1 MRLIALA
8 SARRLSTGAPAP
20 SAPARIAALAR
31 QLNRRDMSSSTQRVA
46 AGKRSDWKDGQ
57 MWV

>member
-8 SARRLSTGAPAP
+8 SARRLSA
-20 SAPARIAALAR
+20 SAPARIAVLAR
-31 QLNRRDMSSSTQRVA
+31 QLDRRDMSSSTQRVA